1 MLNVKKIRPMAN
13 YLVTTREMYEEDK
26 VINGVLT
33 PTRGTLKEYQKVIA
47 IGPIVRDIKEGD
59 IVKINPMRY
68 AIRKYQEGSLK
79 NGIISENPVTHYN
92 FNTIELDHVQHLLL
106 TSNDIEYVVEEYE
119 DEKEEEA
126 KPKVIV
132 PEKKIIV

>member
-13 YLVTTREMYEEDK
+13 YLVTTRAMYEEDK

-47 IGPIVRDIKEGD
+47 VGPIVRDIKEGD

-119 DEKEEEA
+119 EEKEEEA

-132 PEKKIIV
+132 PKKKIIV

>member
-1 MLNVKKIRPMAN
+1 
-13 YLVTTREMYEEDK
+13 
-26 VINGVLT
+26 
-33 PTRGTLKEYQKVIA
+33 
-47 IGPIVRDIKEGD
+47 
-59 IVKINPMRY
+59 MRY

-92 FNTIELDHVQHLLL
+92 FNTIELDHIQHLLL

-119 DEKEEEA
+119 EEKEEEA

-132 PEKKIIV
+132 PKKKIIV

>member
-26 VINGVLT
+26 VINGLLT

-47 IGPIVRDIKEGD
+47 VGPMIRDIKEGD

-79 NGIISENPVTHYN
+79 DGVISENPVTHYN
-92 FNTIELDHVQHLLL
+92 FKIIEIDHVQCLLL

-119 DEKEEEA
+119 EEKEEEA

-132 PEKKIIV
+132 PKKKIIV

>member
-1 MLNVKKIRPMAN
+1 MLNVKKVKPMAN

-47 IGPIVRDIKEGD
+47 VGPIVRDIKEGD

-92 FNTIELDHVQHLLL
+92 FNTIELDHIQHLLL
-106 TSNDIEYVVEEYE
+106 TSNDIEYVVEEFE
-119 DEKEEEA
+119 EEKEEET

-132 PEKKIIV
+132 PKKKIIV

>member
-47 IGPIVRDIKEGD
+47 VGPIVRDIKEGD

-79 NGIISENPVTHYN
+79 DGIISENPVTHYN
-92 FNTIELDHVQHLLL
+92 FNTIELDHIQHLLL
-106 TSNDIEYVVEEYE
+106 TSNDIEYIVEEYE
-119 DEKEEEA
+119 EEKEEEA

-132 PEKKIIV
+132 PKKKIIV

>member
-1 MLNVKKIRPMAN
+1 MLNVKKVKPMAN
-13 YLVTTREMYEEDK
+13 YLVTTREMYEDDR

-33 PTRGTLKEYQKVIA
+33 PTKGTLKEHQKVIA
-47 IGPIVRDIKEGD
+47 VGPIIRDIKEGD

-79 NGIISENPVTHYN
+79 DGVISENPVTHYN

-119 DEKEEEA
+119 EEKEEEA

>member
-1 MLNVKKIRPMAN
+1 MLNVKKVKPMAN

-33 PTRGTLKEYQKVIA
+33 PTRGTLKEYQKVVA
-47 IGPIVRDIKEGD
+47 VGPIVRDIKEGD

-119 DEKEEEA
+119 EEKEEEA

-132 PEKKIIV
+132 PKKKIIV

>member
-33 PTRGTLKEYQKVIA
+33 PTRGTLKEYQKVVA
-47 IGPIVRDIKEGD
+47 VGPIVRDIKEGD

-119 DEKEEEA
+119 EEKEEEA

-132 PEKKIIV
+132 PKKKIIV